1 MNETKPSWKSR
12 GCIGP
17 AIALIAQALLL
28 MGVQV
33 TPDEQAALNNLVLAA
48 LTAAGVITG
57 LIGRIRAKT
66 QIRLW

>member
-1 MNETKPSWKSR
+1 MNETKPAWKSR

-17 AIALIAQALLL
+17 AVALLAQALLL
-28 MGVQV
+28 FGVQV
-33 TPDEQAALNNLVLAA
+33 TPDEQAALNDLVLAA
-48 LTAAGVITG
+48 LTAGGVVLG